1 MANMQILAAQKRM
14 KEKALADL
22 EARGASFMSKRKELE
37 GRADKVETEEELTA
51 IAGEVDTNDA
61 AIAENDEQQE
71 ALRAEIGTIDAEMA
85 DFEKRSGQVFTGM
98 KKRGGDMKEEMEEK
112 RAAINGYIR
121 KRAAVSGITSTTA
134 EVTIPAEILYNP
146 QDELKT
152 ILDLSKYVT
161 VANVTAAS
169 GKYPIRKRA
178 SATLPSV
185 EELEKNPK
193 LADPSFN
200 EVPWEIETFR
210 GAIAISQEAIDDSAI
225 DLIPLV
231 ARDAGEQ
238 KLNTVNAK
246 ISAVLKTFA
255 PLTVTGVDGI
265 KEIINI
271 KLDRAY
277 DRMIIA
283 TASFYHAVDTLK
295 DKDGRYLLQQDIK
308 SPTGHVFLG
317 MPIEIVNDTDLGAI
331 GEAKAFIGDVKRGV
345 FMANRK
351 DLEVK
356 WVDHHIYGEYLRAGI
371 RFGVTKADVNAGYL
385 VTYTQEDT
393 GEAKGFAA
401 TEENETPEGAGTP
414 EGE

>member
-22 EARGASFMSKRKELE
+22 EARGLSFLSKRKELE
-37 GRADKVETEEELTA
+37 ERAEKVETEQDLNTIVAET
-51 IAGEVDTNDA
+51 D
-61 AIAENDEQQE
+61 ENDGNIRENEEQQE
-71 ALRAEIGTIDAEMA
+71 ALRTEIAGIDTQMA
-85 DFEKRSGQVFTGM
+85 DFEKRLGQAFKET
-98 KKRGGDMKEEMEEK
+98 KKRGGNMTEEMEEK

-121 KRAAVSGITSTTA
+121 KRAVAGITSTTA

-152 ILDLSKYVT
+152 LLDLSKYVT
-161 VANVTAAS
+161 IANVTAAS
-169 GKYPIRKRA
+169 GKYPVRKRA
-178 SATLPSV
+178 NATLASV
-185 EELEKNPK
+185 IELETNPK

-231 ARDAGEQ
+231 AKDAAEQ
-238 KLNTVNAK
+238 KLNTVNGK
-246 ISAVLKTFA
+246 ISAVLKTFT

-265 KEIINI
+265 KEIVNK

-277 DRMIIA
+277 ERMIIA
-283 TASFYHAVDTLK
+283 SASFYHAVDTLK

-317 MPIEIVNDTDLGAI
+317 MPIEIVNDTDLGAE
-331 GEAKAFIGDVKRGV
+331 GDAKAFIGDVKRGV

-371 RFGVTKADVNAGYL
+371 RFGITKADANAGYL
-385 VTYTQEDT
+385 VTYTPPV
-393 GEAKGFAA
+393 GE
-401 TEENETPEGAGTP
+401 
-414 EGE
+414 

>member
-14 KEKALADL
+14 KERALADL
-22 EARGASFMSKRKELE
+22 EARGLSFLSKRKELE
-37 GRADKVETEEELTA
+37 ERAEKVETEQDLNA
-51 IAGEVDTNDA
+51 IVTETD
-61 AIAENDEQQE
+61 ENDGNIRENEDQQE
-71 ALRAEIGTIDAEMA
+71 TLRTEITGIDAQMA
-85 DFEKRSGQVFTGM
+85 DFEKRSSQAFKDT
-98 KKRGGDMKEEMEEK
+98 KKRGAGMKEEMEEK

-121 KRAAVSGITSTTA
+121 KRAAVDGITSTTA
-134 EVTIPAEILYNP
+134 EVTIPEEILYNP

-152 ILDLSKYVT
+152 LLDLSKYVT

-169 GKYPIRKRA
+169 GKYPVRKRA
-178 SATLPSV
+178 NATLASV
-185 EELEKNPK
+185 IELEKNPK

-210 GAIAISQEAIDDSAI
+210 GAIAISQESIDDSAI

-231 ARDAGEQ
+231 AKDAAEQ
-238 KLNTVNAK
+238 KLNTVNGK
-246 ISAVLKTFA
+246 ISAVLKTFTS
-255 PLTVTGVDGI
+255 LTVTDVDGI
-265 KEIINI
+265 KEIVNK

-277 DRMIIA
+277 ERMIIA
-283 TASFYHAVDTLK
+283 SASFYHAVDTLK

-317 MPIEIVNDTDLGAI
+317 MPIEIVNDTDLGAE
-331 GEAKAFIGDVKRGV
+331 GDAKAFIGDIKRGV

-371 RFGVTKADVNAGYL
+371 RFGITKADANAGYL
-385 VTYTQEDT
+385 VTYTPV
-393 GEAKGFAA
+393 GE
-401 TEENETPEGAGTP
+401 
-414 EGE
+414 